1 MHKARG
7 FSDIGYHYLIGLK
20 GEVWEGRKPENS
32 VGAHVQGYN
41 SNTMGI
47 SYVGGLA
54 STNGAPKDT
63 RTPEQLQAMAGLL
76 RKLSAKYPKAVILGH
91 RDLSEDKNR
100 DGKITPNEWMKSC
113 PCFDAGAWANSI
125 GLPGGKCINGRFSRL
140 SVGATVSQ
148 PVPVKPAKPSII
160 SSLPPEPVPFFPAP
174 PPVPPAQKPFVAVPA
189 PQAAP
194 TASPVVAAPTPPL
207 APPTLVVANP
217 PVTAAPDPAPPQ
229 VSTGW
234 TWPFSRF
241 WRF

>member
-54 STNGAPKDT
+54 SANGAPKDT

-113 PCFDAGAWANSI
+113 PCFDAASWANSI
-125 GLPGGKCINGRFSRL
+125 GLPGGKCINGKFSRL
-140 SVGATVSQ
+140 SVGSPVTQ
-148 PVPVKPAKPSII
+148 PVLAKP
-160 SSLPPEPVPFFPAP
+160 
-174 PPVPPAQKPFVAVPA
+174 VPA
-189 PQAAP
+189 PKQAP
-194 TASPVVAAPTPPL
+194 TAPPVVAAPT
-207 APPTLVVANP
+207 TSP
-217 PVTAAPDPAPPQ
+217 PVPKPVVVITTPPAAPSPAPMGFWAR
-229 VSTGW
+229 V
-234 TWPFSRF
+234 FSRWF
-241 WRF
+241 GVA